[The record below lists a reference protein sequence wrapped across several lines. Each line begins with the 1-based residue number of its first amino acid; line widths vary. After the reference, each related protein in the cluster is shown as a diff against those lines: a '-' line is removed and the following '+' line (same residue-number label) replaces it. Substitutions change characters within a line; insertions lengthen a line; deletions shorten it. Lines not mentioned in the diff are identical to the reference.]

1 MRTRFLVYAL
11 FLLFALPGSM
21 RAEEIASGYDV
32 GFDFAEVNDAGDTIY
47 YLFPDEYHTNPAC
60 SSVLI
65 GEMANKE
72 TPFITDSLV
81 IPNRVKH
88 NGIEYVVTGMVFC
101 SFLHIPNHVQS
112 ITLPAS
118 FVDLDTT
125 MAVSGFAYSSFQSI
139 YCDESNPSFES
150 IKGILYSKDKCAL
163 VAYPPQRKDSIVIVD
178 DGIKHLGYNVF
189 NCSPFIKKIILPNSL
204 RTIGYRAFF
213 TLDSLRELTLQD
225 SVQVIGKGAFTKT
238 PLVKLTM
245 GSQISEVDYT
255 FLSRGVEHPVNDS
268 IAVYCH
274 TLIPPKVNFR
284 ESTSTTFVD
293 NEYIHLFVPRAALTA
308 YQRAAGWKDCASIL
322 PIEPPIVVGK
332 DEAEVSWV
340 QNFSATG
347 YVWTLYMDEAKTKR
361 FMSLTFDANGHL
373 TRIDINSNSAP
384 ERMMPLDD
392 EEEEKRF
399 AEYYSFT
406 ITGLSPQTQY
416 FYTRQSLKGTEV
428 IDEETGSFTTDS
440 PSNLHDINA
449 NGLTNKI
456 LHEGHLLINHNGH
469 LHTATGARVK

>member
-1 MRTRFLVYAL
+1 MKVCLFTILLVCGFLPTNIVDAQIVSCKKSVPPGDVDFEEPNVY
-11 FLLFALPGSM
+11 
-21 RAEEIASGYDV
+21 
-32 GFDFAEVNDAGDTIY
+32 GDTIY
-47 YLFPDEYHTNPAC
+47 YFYAEEIGSAN
-60 SSVLI
+60 VLV
-65 GEMANKE
+65 GEMADAT
-72 TPFITDSLV
+72 TPFVTDSLV
-81 IPNRVKH
+81 VPSHVTH
-88 NGIEYVVTGMVFC
+88 NEKDHVVIGMVPTAFRR
-101 SFLHIPNHVQS
+101 IPNHVKS
-112 ITLPAS
+112 LTLPETFETFGES
-118 FVDLDTT
+118 SMIGV
-125 MAVSGFAYSSFQSI
+125 AYSSFQNI
-139 YCDESNPSFES
+139 YVEETNPHYASTN
-150 IKGILYSKDKCAL
+150 GILYSKDIGTL
-163 VAYPPQRKDSIVIVD
+163 VAYPAGRIDTMVIVQE
-178 DGIKHLGYNVF
+178 GISNIEKNAFGCNP
-189 NCSPFIKKIILPNSL
+189 NIKTIILPNTLKNVGDRTFFHLSSL
-204 RTIGYRAFF
+204 QEILF
-213 TLDSLRELTLQD
+213 QD
-225 SVQVIGKGAFTKT
+225 SVEYIGASAFSGS
-238 PLVKLTM
+238 LLQKLTL
-245 GSQISEVDYT
+245 GTGIQKVHYAFLNRGASPSNIDVFCYT
-255 FLSRGVEHPVNDS
+255 LV
-268 IAVYCH
+268 
-274 TLIPPKVNFR
+274 PPKV
-284 ESTSTTFVD
+284 ELSTTTDRTTFVS

-347 YVWTLYMDEAKTKR
+347 YVWTLYTDEAKTKR

-416 FYTRQSLKGTEV
+416 FYTRQSLKGTEI

-440 PSNLHDINA
+440 PSNLHDINT

-456 LHEGHLLINHNGH
+456 LYDGHLLINHNGH